1 MVKYFR
7 RLAISYCK
15 LLLMLKQSTSQGME
29 NLQLTGN
36 HRLLLEQST
45 TPICVWKTRRLLP
58 RQSTIPMWRTR
69 RLLHRQSTTPSGFA
83 PGPKVPQF
91 QGFLQLGLINIIRP
105 SWLCHMHYRTAT
117 FFAHC
122 IVVFIRSLPE
132 HGVFAAPLFSSGNH
146 FQPYLYAL
154 SVPLSSTLELNQA
167 STTN

>member
-1 MVKYFR
+1 
-7 RLAISYCK
+7 
-15 LLLMLKQSTSQGME
+15 ME
-29 NLQLTGN
+29 NLQD
-36 HRLLLEQST
+36 RLLLGQST
-45 TPICVWKTRRLLP
+45 TPISVWKTRRLLP
-58 RQSTIPMWRTR
+58 RAVYNSNLGEPGGCCIGSLQ
-69 RLLHRQSTTPSGFA
+69 LQSGFA

>member
-1 MVKYFR
+1 
-7 RLAISYCK
+7 
-15 LLLMLKQSTSQGME
+15 ME
-29 NLQLTGN
+29 NPEVAAEGSLQFQFGVGEPGGCCRGSLQL
-36 HRLLLEQST
+36 Q
-45 TPICVWKTRRLLP
+45 
-58 RQSTIPMWRTR
+58 
-69 RLLHRQSTTPSGFA
+69 SGFA

>member
-1 MVKYFR
+1 
-7 RLAISYCK
+7 
-15 LLLMLKQSTSQGME
+15 ME
-29 NLQLTGN
+29 NPEVAAEAVYDSSLENPEVAADGSLQL
-36 HRLLLEQST
+36 R
-45 TPICVWKTRRLLP
+45 
-58 RQSTIPMWRTR
+58 
-69 RLLHRQSTTPSGFA
+69 SGFA

-105 SWLCHMHYRTAT
+105 SWLCHMYFRTAT

>member
-1 MVKYFR
+1 MGYGE
-7 RLAISYCK
+7 I
-15 LLLMLKQSTSQGME
+15 
-29 NLQLTGN
+29 
-36 HRLLLEQST
+36 
-45 TPICVWKTRRLLP
+45 
-58 RQSTIPMWRTR
+58 
-69 RLLHRQSTTPSGFA
+69 SGFA

-91 QGFLQLGLINIIRP
+91 QGFLQLGLINIIRS
-105 SWLCHMHYRTAT
+105 SWLCHMYFRTAT

-167 STTN
+167 SSCSLGPQPLRTIKWSGHFGKVFTMWLGIYLSIIVVRTILEQCCSHRIGSLVQNGQHTVFSTLLLHLTNHR

>member
-1 MVKYFR
+1 
-7 RLAISYCK
+7 
-15 LLLMLKQSTSQGME
+15 ME
-29 NLQLTGN
+29 NPEVVAEGSLQFQFMYGEQGGCCIGSLQL
-36 HRLLLEQST
+36 Q
-45 TPICVWKTRRLLP
+45 
-58 RQSTIPMWRTR
+58 
-69 RLLHRQSTTPSGFA
+69 SGFA

-105 SWLCHMHYRTAT
+105 SWLCHMYFRTAT

-167 STTN
+167 STYQVNTSRWVHSH

>member
-1 MVKYFR
+1 
-7 RLAISYCK
+7 
-15 LLLMLKQSTSQGME
+15 ME
-29 NLQLTGN
+29 NPVE
-36 HRLLLEQST
+36 EQ
-45 TPICVWKTRRLLP
+45 PGLLP
-58 RQSTIPMWRTR
+58 RQSTIPLWRTR
-69 RLLHRQSTTPSGFA
+69 RLLRRQSTTPSGFA

-105 SWLCHMHYRTAT
+105 SWLCHMYFRTAT

-167 STTN
+167 STYQANISRWVHSH